1 MKTNFYKVAVLPAFV
16 FITGFNV
23 YKAQTEFQLSDSQM
37 KNVEA
42 LAGGEWLPEFEIVC
56 GAEGG
61 KCWDT
66 GDDCKIGCFHYAPDC
81 VFTGSMD
88 DYCLTPCED
97 D

>member
-1 MKTNFYKVAVLPAFV
+1 MKMLKNIYVLIIIACSVASFWM
-16 FITGFNV
+16 IST
-23 YKAQTEFQLSDSQM
+23 KQMEQSDFLLR
-37 KNVEA
+37 NVEA

-66 GDDCKIGCFHYAPDC
+66 GDDCKIGWFHYAPDC

-88 DYCLTPCED
+88 NYCLTPCED

>member
-1 MKTNFYKVAVLPAFV
+1 MKMLKNIYVLIIIACSVASFWM
-16 FITGFNV
+16 IST
-23 YKAQTEFQLSDSQM
+23 KQMEQSDFLLR
-37 KNVEA
+37 NVEA

-61 KCWDT
+61 KCWNT
-66 GDDCKIGCFHYAPDC
+66 GDDCKIGWFHYAPDC

-88 DYCLTPCED
+88 NYCLTPCED

>member
-1 MKTNFYKVAVLPAFV
+1 MKMLKNIYVLIIV
-16 FITGFNV
+16 VCSVTSLWMMSTKHID
-23 YKAQTEFQLSDSQM
+23 QSDFLLR
-37 KNVEA
+37 NVEA

-56 GAEGG
+56 GAERG
-61 KCWDT
+61 KCWNT
-66 GDDCKIGCFHYAPDC
+66 GDDCKIGWFHYAPDC

>member
-1 MKTNFYKVAVLPAFV
+1 MLKNIYVLIIIACSVASFWM
-16 FITGFNV
+16 IST
-23 YKAQTEFQLSDSQM
+23 KQMEQSDFLLR
-37 KNVEA
+37 NVEA

-66 GDDCKIGCFHYAPDC
+66 GDDCKIGWFHYAPDC

>member
-1 MKTNFYKVAVLPAFV
+1 MLKNIYVLIIIACSVASFWM
-16 FITGFNV
+16 IST
-23 YKAQTEFQLSDSQM
+23 KQMEQSDFLLR
-37 KNVEA
+37 NVEA

-61 KCWDT
+61 KCWNT
-66 GDDCKIGCFHYAPDC
+66 GDDCKIGWFHYAPDC

-88 DYCLTPCED
+88 NYCLTPCED